1 MGLELTISSIL
12 DSEPRGMVLS
22 GPAPPLSAPGTAV
35 LIYGTILGLI
45 VFFLLAVLGK
55 FWILPRLRGLGTRF
69 RRRRMIRSMGR
80 ILRRL
85 RNTLVKDKS
94 GAGAEVLRRVS
105 QDFRTFLGFF
115 ASVNCRAMV
124 PREFLGLSSLTGF
137 PEGPGQAL
145 SGEFL
150 CDIFLRC
157 DTLRF
162 GGGRIEGAEVIGIL
176 DDCKRFTDALD
187 RRERE
192 PRRFSGTSN
201 IPAEGAV

>member
-1 MGLELTISSIL
+1 
-12 DSEPRGMVLS
+12 
-22 GPAPPLSAPGTAV
+22 
-35 LIYGTILGLI
+35 
-45 VFFLLAVLGK
+45 
-55 FWILPRLRGLGTRF
+55 
-69 RRRRMIRSMGR
+69 MIRSMGR

-105 QDFRTFLGFF
+105 QDFRTFLGFLS
-115 ASVNCRAMV
+115 AVNCRAMV
-124 PREFLGLSSLTGF
+124 PREFLGLSFLTGF
-137 PEGPGQAL
+137 PEDPGQTL

-150 CDIFLRC
+150 CDIFRRC

-162 GGGRIEGAEVIGIL
+162 GGGPIEGAEVIGIL
-176 DDCKRFTDALD
+176 DDCKKFTDALD